1 MKIIFLDIDGVLNTQ
16 NYIIKN
22 HERIL
27 KFYKDYEVEYKD
39 NFKLHVDRLM
49 LDIDEEKLN
58 ILKDIVEK
66 TNAKIVIISSWK
78 SLGVYDEVA
87 KRLIEMGIPIIG
99 KTDDEIDGRGH
110 GIYRYLNTH
119 NVIDYVILDD
129 EIFSDYDENLLMHF
143 VKTSFYT
150 DGLTDKH
157 AKKLIKMMNNSW
169 QIYGS
174 VLYFI
179 QHLGVFILNF
189 CGGKNE
195 KGRKSRN

>member
-1 MKIIFLDIDGVLNTQ
+1 MKIIFLDIDGVLNTR
-16 NYIIKN
+16 NYMIKN
-22 HERIL
+22 HERVVR
-27 KFYKDYEVEYKD
+27 FYSDYKEMYKN
-39 NFKLHVDRLM
+39 NFNLHVDRLM
-49 LDIDEEKLN
+49 LDIDYEKLN
-58 ILKDIVEK
+58 ILRDIVEK

-99 KTDDEIDGRGH
+99 KTDDGLDGRGH

-129 EIFSDYDENLLMHF
+129 DIFSDYDENLLRHL

-157 AKKLIKMMNNSW
+157 AKKLIKMMNNS
-169 QIYGS
+169 
-174 VLYFI
+174 
-179 QHLGVFILNF
+179 
-189 CGGKNE
+189 
-195 KGRKSRN
+195 